1 MAVAD
6 KPISCA
12 AAAASKLSD
21 MVKSAVRET
30 IAKQRSDDKDRCA
43 IALYGLPEGGNDLK
57 DIYSILR
64 ALGCST
70 TMITPRRI
78 GRSLMQHASHD
89 KSLKKGRP
97 RTIRIEMAS
106 ANERDKISSQ
116 FQRKIKS
123 TFNGSFANVNISPW
137 LRSEEME
144 RIKLLRQRYQ
154 ILQSKSNDGRQ
165 YVVVSGKLM
174 VKNSSDKV
182 SRVSNAASAIDSTV
196 GSTNDK
202 TTKAISAVIS
212 PSKLSSLPN
221 NTAQTSPNNATQ
233 PKNVLVGSQGA
244 PY

>member
-1 MAVAD
+1 MAGLITVFFLY
-6 KPISCA
+6 CA
-12 AAAASKLSD
+12 
-21 MVKSAVRET
+21 

-43 IALYGLPEGGNDLK
+43 IILYGLPEGVNDLK

-70 TMITPRRI
+70 TIITHRRI
-78 GRSLMQHASHD
+78 GRSLMQHASSD

-97 RTIRIEMAS
+97 RPIRIEMAP
-106 ANERDKISSQ
+106 ADERDKICSL
-116 FQRKIKS
+116 FQRKRKS
-123 TFNGSFANVNISPW
+123 TFNGSFANVNISSW

-144 RIKLLRQRYQ
+144 RIKLLRQRCQ
-154 ILQSKSNDGRQ
+154 MLNSKSNNGRQ

-174 VKNSSDKV
+174 VKDSSGKLSCV
-182 SRVSNAASAIDSTV
+182 NNATSAIDSTV

-221 NTAQTSPNNATQ
+221 NTAQTSPNNAAL

-244 PY
+244 PS